1 MNTFILSILLL
12 VTSVIA
18 VVMTIVSVMS
28 YYHWKQSKK
37 SHSIDMLN
45 WTSFILDNLDNPRL
59 RHLLERRIS
68 LIEKSLEKTE

>member
-18 VVMTIVSVMS
+18 VVMSIVAVMS
-28 YYHWKQSKK
+28 YCYWKKSEK

-59 RHLLERRIS
+59 RRLLEHRII

>member
-18 VVMTIVSVMS
+18 LVMTIVAAMS
-28 YYHWKQSKK
+28 YHYWKQSKK

-59 RHLLERRIS
+59 RRLLEHRII